1 MQCTTC
7 AADIFTMS
15 QDENLGDS
23 ATTLEQAVTNLTAT
37 VASIQEENRTQWKII
52 GERLN
57 RLEKRVEG
65 NGKEENV
72 DSSDEDVTLRN
83 FSWINNVAPDSRSSW
98 TGTPATQPLGGEA
111 PVTIQS
117 RSLKWE
123 YETLCDSVS
132 RVKLPPRYRMNDSK
146 IGINAKDKEQAAI
159 LVRNGRFIETG
170 MKLLLEAQKNWGDYS
185 TVAEILDGIM
195 LCMTAHMRYVQ
206 EHNSLY
212 VVGQYGSQAKS
223 VFKSIQRITS
233 NLQPEDIEDL
243 KTTVSI
249 LLQQTQSMAPSGS
262 SQMRG
267 GFRQQNNRFRGGN
280 FRGFRGRGGQN
291 Q

>member
-1 MQCTTC
+1 M
-7 AADIFTMS
+7 
-15 QDENLGDS
+15 
-23 ATTLEQAVTNLTAT
+23 
-37 VASIQEENRTQWKII
+37 
-52 GERLN
+52 
-57 RLEKRVEG
+57 EKRVEG

-83 FSWINNVAPDSRSSW
+83 FSWINNVAPDNRSSW

-123 YETLCDSVS
+123 YETLRDSVS

-146 IGINAKDKEQAAI
+146 IGINAKDEEQAAI

-195 LCMTAHMRYVQ
+195 LCMTAHMQYVQ

-212 VVGQYGSQAKS
+212 VAGQYGSQAKS
-223 VFKSIQRITS
+223 AFKSIQRNTS

-267 GFRQQNNRFRGGN
+267 RFR
-280 FRGFRGRGGQN
+280 
-291 Q
+291 